1 VYLCLSLFYAPWYLV
16 LLSVPLFLYNLRSF
30 MRRDHKLYFITG
42 KEYGRKSFQLIEN
55 QFKWKSAYYGILTA
69 TNLVMMILALIDF
82 MERLI

>member
-1 VYLCLSLFYAPWYLV
+1 
-16 LLSVPLFLYNLRSF
+16 

-55 QFKWKSAYYGILTA
+55 QFKWKSAYYGILTT

>member
-1 VYLCLSLFYAPWYLV
+1 
-16 LLSVPLFLYNLRSF
+16 
-30 MRRDHKLYFITG
+30 MRRDHRLYFITH
-42 KEYGRKSFQLIEN
+42 KEYRKSFELMEN